1 MKFRSALF
9 SYLTLTLGD
18 IVRRKGAEYA
28 LDHLCDS
35 FGFVAASI
43 VERLHGGRINSCSDG
58 NHHRGGVGPDDY
70 QQTIVMTQAAS
81 RKGYL

>member
-1 MKFRSALF
+1 MKFRSAVF

-58 NHHRGGVGPDDY
+58 NHHRGGVGLDDY
-70 QQTIVMTQAAS
+70 RQTTVMTQAAS
-81 RKGYL
+81 RREYL